1 VQPINNSLSSSNN
14 SSLSPD
20 EIQGL
25 LNMVDEMKK
34 ESLQVLNSALKKK
47 NSTNSTSS

>member
-1 VQPINNSLSSSNN
+1 VKPINNSLNNSNN
-14 SSLSPD
+14 SSLSSD

-47 NSTNSTSS
+47 N